1 MAHILIIDDNDQVA
15 EIIREALSL
24 AGHTSE
30 RSAAAYGA
38 TLRMLESH
46 FDLVLMDLLL
56 QGANGAVAG
65 LALRGLGYAGPILV
79 VTGNLMPIDQ
89 RLYDRVGFAGK
100 LLKPF
105 KLEELQAEI
114 DKLLSASTR
123 APAEPPLSPD

>member
-1 MAHILIIDDNDQVA
+1 MAHILIIEDSDQVA
-15 EIIREALSL
+15 QLIQDALTGV
-24 AGHTSE
+24 GHTTE

-38 TLRMLESH
+38 CLRAVASH

-65 LALRGLGYAGPILV
+65 LALRGLGFDGPMVV

-89 RLYDRVGFAGK
+89 NLYDRVGFAGK

-105 KLEELQAEI
+105 KLEELIYEV
-114 DKLLSASTR
+114 DKLVGT
-123 APAEPPLSPD
+123 PKKGI